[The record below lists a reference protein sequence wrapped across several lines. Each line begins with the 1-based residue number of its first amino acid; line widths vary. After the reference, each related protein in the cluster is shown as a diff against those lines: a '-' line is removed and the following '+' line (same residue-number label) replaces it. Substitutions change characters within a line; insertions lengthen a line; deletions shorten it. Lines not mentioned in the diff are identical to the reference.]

1 MDVSDAYRH
10 CEQVVSREARNFF
23 YGMRLLPPPKR
34 RALSAVYAFA
44 RRIDDIADGD
54 EPAGRRLARL
64 CEARAAL
71 DTVCSGMPEPYG
83 LRERTG
89 TPERAGAPELTGAPE
104 RAGVPEPAGA
114 PERTGAPEAAG
125 VPERAGARE
134 PSGTP
139 DGSGEPEPS
148 GVRAAPGW
156 PPPGPEDPV
165 LVALRHAALRHPIP
179 LRAFGELIDGC
190 AADVRG
196 TRYARFEELLAY
208 CRCVAGSIGRL
219 SLGVFGVQGDRDVRE
234 AEPLADALGVAL
246 QITNILRDVRED
258 RLAGRIYLPAE
269 DLDRFG
275 CTLDVD
281 PSGGLTDPPDRL
293 AALVRFEADRAR
305 AWFTEGMRLLPVLD
319 GRSAAC
325 TAAMAGIYRCL
336 LGGIAA
342 DPAGA
347 LATRLSLPPW
357 RKAMVAVG
365 ALAGTVR

>member
-54 EPAGRRLARL
+54 EPADRRLARL
-64 CEARAAL
+64 RETRTAL

-83 LRERTG
+83 RREPTV
-89 TPERAGAPELTGAPE
+89 
-104 RAGVPEPAGA
+104 VPEPAGA
-114 PERTGAPEAAG
+114 PERTG
-125 VPERAGARE
+125 VPGRTGARE
-134 PSGTP
+134 PSGTL
-139 DGSGEPEPS
+139 DGAEAPEPA

-281 PSGGLTDPPDRL
+281 SSGGLTDPPDRL

-357 RKAMVAVG
+357 RKAMVAMG

>member
-1 MDVSDAYRH
+1 
-10 CEQVVSREARNFF
+10 
-23 YGMRLLPPPKR
+23 MRLLPPPKR
-34 RALSAVYAFA
+34 HALSAVYAFA

-64 CEARAAL
+64 REARSAL
-71 DTVCSGMPEPYG
+71 D
-83 LRERTG
+83 
-89 TPERAGAPELTGAPE
+89 A
-104 RAGVPEPAGA
+104 
-114 PERTGAPEAAG
+114 
-125 VPERAGARE
+125 
-134 PSGTP
+134 
-139 DGSGEPEPS
+139 
-148 GVRAAPGW
+148 VRSASGW

-165 LVALRHAALRHPIP
+165 LVALRHASLHHPIP
-179 LRAFGELIDGC
+179 LRAFGDLIDGC

-196 TRYARFEELLAY
+196 TRYARFEELLTY

-219 SLGVFGVQGDRDVRE
+219 SLGVFGVQDGRDLRE

-281 PSGGLTDPPDRL
+281 SSGGLTDPPDRL

-305 AWFTEGMRLLPVLD
+305 SWFAEGMRLLAVLD

-336 LGGIAA
+336 LGRIAA

-347 LATRLSLPPW
+347 LAARLSLPPW
-357 RKAMVAVG
+357 RKAMVAAG